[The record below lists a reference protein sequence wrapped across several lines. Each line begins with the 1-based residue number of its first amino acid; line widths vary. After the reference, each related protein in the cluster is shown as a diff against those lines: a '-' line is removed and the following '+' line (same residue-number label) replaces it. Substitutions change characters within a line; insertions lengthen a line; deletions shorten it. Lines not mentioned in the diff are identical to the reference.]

1 MIGRYQDTFLLHH
14 NNSMKMNQAHLHL
27 VLNHLPILGTLFG
40 ILVLLAGFLFK
51 QGSVRQTGL
60 GLFVFSALVAIPAFL
75 TGEGAEDAVE
85 GLPGVGENLIER
97 HEDLANF
104 FLWTVIGLG
113 VLALASLLAS
123 LNGWKAASLLSMI
136 TLVVA
141 LGTMVLAQQ
150 VGTSGGEIRHTE
162 IRGNATGQ
170 GALPDQ
176 GGEDDDD

>member
-1 MIGRYQDTFLLHH
+1 
-14 NNSMKMNQAHLHL
+14 MNQAHWHL
-27 VLNHLPILGTLFG
+27 ILNHLPILGTLFG
-40 ILVLLAGFLFK
+40 ILVLLVGFLVK
-51 QGSVRQTGL
+51 QESVKRTGL
-60 GLFVFSALVAIPAFL
+60 GLFIFSALIAIPAFL
-75 TGEGAEDAVE
+75 TGEGAEDVVE

-113 VLALASLLAS
+113 VLALATLLAS
-123 LNGWKAASLLSMI
+123 LNGWKAASLLSLI

-162 IRGNATGQ
+162 IRANAAGQ